1 MHAGFAQG
9 MLRGMR
15 RLALV
20 VTLALLVVAAPARAA
35 TPLPVGESHG
45 VRAYRVHGAIVVRFT
60 ERAAQLYRRIAGK
73 RVTITCTE
81 LPEDRNTVG
90 IVGVGAAAR
99 RSVPRSGAA
108 RSAPATRP
116 AAPTTA
122 ACGSRGARCR
132 RNGERRRLPRQL
144 IASVSLTQ
152 DGAVYLDEQEKALAL
167 FGLLLYA
174 GEQGDGSAYPSTAAL
189 LQAIHD
195 ADGSRRIVALASPAD
210 TPAPGRIG
218 YYSDG
223 ALHVAVVIV
232 SGSGRRLFIEYEN
245 DVLHTNV
252 GYPSGSFE
260 LGGYRSCSTDRM
272 FPAGSLNQ
280 AMYGPSP
287 RAIPRSSCSKPS

>member
-1 MHAGFAQG
+1 
-9 MLRGMR
+9 MR

-20 VTLALLVVAAPARAA
+20 VTLALLVLVAPARAA

-90 IVGVGAAAR
+90 IVGVGSGSQTFRAAKRRRPFRTGDLTRGTDYCRVWLAR
-99 RSVPRSGAA
+99 RTV
-108 RSAPATRP
+108 
-116 AAPTTA
+116 
-122 ACGSRGARCR
+122 R

-144 IASVSLTQ
+144 IVSVSLTQ
-152 DGAVYLDEQEKALAL
+152 EGAVYLDEQEKSLAL

-195 ADGSRRIVALASPAD
+195 ADGAGRIVALASPAD
-210 TPAPGRIG
+210 TPPPRRIG

-232 SGSGRRLFIEYEN
+232 SGSGRRLFIEHEN

-252 GYPSGSFE
+252 GYPTGSF
-260 LGGYRSCSTDRM
+260 D
-272 FPAGSLNQ
+272 
-280 AMYGPSP
+280 
-287 RAIPRSSCSKPS
+287 